1 MTNSEVQRTQ
11 TLFDS
16 SPDAMIAISPEG
28 KVLHWNQAAQDMFG
42 YTAQEALNRSLV
54 ELIVPPERAKDTKA
68 AIGDTIDTGLKIYG
82 SARRRDGSVF
92 PTEISLSPL
101 EMEEGSLVMA
111 AVRDITEQRKAQ
123 EEIKRKNAELEE
135 QNQRVQEAN
144 RLKTVFLANMSHE
157 LRTPLNS
164 IIGFSEFL
172 KDKKPGPLN
181 EKQEEY
187 LGDVLTSARH
197 LLQLINDV
205 LDLAKVEAGKMDLA
219 LEAFSVGDAVAEVC
233 AVIGPTAKK
242 KNISVNTKLAG
253 DIGLVTLD
261 QQKFKQILYNLLSN
275 AVKFTGDGGM
285 VSLAASRKSQDRFQ
299 FQVSDTGIGIKQE
312 DIGKLF
318 TEFQQLD
325 SSASRHYEGTGLGLA
340 LTKKLVELHQ
350 GSIELESE
358 PGVGSVFRV
367 VLPISAGGQ

>member
-1 MTNSEVQRTQ
+1 
-11 TLFDS
+11 
-16 SPDAMIAISPEG
+16 
-28 KVLHWNQAAQDMFG
+28 
-42 YTAQEALNRSLV
+42 
-54 ELIVPPERAKDTKA
+54 
-68 AIGDTIDTGLKIYG
+68 
-82 SARRRDGSVF
+82 
-92 PTEISLSPL
+92 
-101 EMEEGSLVMA
+101 
-111 AVRDITEQRKAQ
+111 
-123 EEIKRKNAELEE
+123 
-135 QNQRVQEAN
+135 
-144 RLKTVFLANMSHE
+144 
-157 LRTPLNS
+157 
-164 IIGFSEFL
+164 
-172 KDKKPGPLN
+172 
-181 EKQEEY
+181 
-187 LGDVLTSARH
+187 
-197 LLQLINDV
+197 
-205 LDLAKVEAGKMDLA
+205 
-219 LEAFSVGDAVAEVC
+219 
-233 AVIGPTAKK
+233 
-242 KNISVNTKLAG
+242 
-253 DIGLVTLD
+253 LVTLD